1 LQSSATVQRIR
12 RHLTYANVMSSIAVF
27 LVLGGGAAYAAK
39 KISTKKIDSGQLK
52 GSSVTT
58 AKIKR
63 GAVTASKIR
72 KGALKANKI
81 SKGAVTNAKLA
92 NGAVTLEK
100 LVPGFVAPA
109 AEKLS
114 HAADI
119 SSAGTVLAGSVGIA
133 QANVSHPKPGFYCFS
148 GLSPAPVG
156 GVATVDYS
164 ESGES
169 IVAQFDTGPGPG
181 TICPAGTQAFVNT
194 RLISLSSPTKPGEPY
209 ELKAPAADGGFF
221 VVLY

>member
-1 LQSSATVQRIR
+1 
-12 RHLTYANVMSSIAVF
+12 MSSLAVF

-39 KISTKKIDSGQLK
+39 KIGSNQLR
-52 GSSVTT
+52 GASVTT

-72 KGALKANKI
+72 KGAVKANKI
-81 SKGAVTNAKLA
+81 GGGAVTNDKLA

-100 LVPGFVAPA
+100 LVPGFVAPI

-114 HAADI
+114 RAANV
-119 SSAGTVLAGSVGIA
+119 SAGGTVLAGSIGIA
-133 QANVSHPKPGFYCFS
+133 QANVSHPKVGFYCFS
-148 GLSPAPVG
+148 GINPAPVG

-164 ESGES
+164 EADEN
-169 IVAQFDTGPGPG
+169 ILIQFDIGQGPAN
-181 TICPAGTQAFVNT
+181 ICPAGTQAFVDPREIGFKNN
-194 RLISLSSPTKPGEPY
+194 KFAAEPVD
-209 ELKAPAADGGFF
+209 AGFF

>member
-1 LQSSATVQRIR
+1 VQWIR
-12 RHLTYANVMSSIAVF
+12 QRLTYANVMSTIAIF

-39 KISTKKIDSGQLK
+39 KINGNQLK
-52 GSSVTT
+52 GASVTT
-58 AKIKR
+58 TKIKR

-72 KGALKANKI
+72 KGAVRANKI
-81 SKGAVTNAKLA
+81 SKGAVTNGKLA

-100 LVPGFVAPA
+100 LVPGFVAPT

-114 HAADI
+114 HAANV
-119 SSAGTVLAGSVGIA
+119 SSTGTVLAGSVGIA
-133 QANVSHPKPGFYCFS
+133 QANVSHPSDGFYCFS

-164 ESGES
+164 ESDETV
-169 IVAQFDTGPGPG
+169 VAQLDTGPGPG
-181 TICPAGTQAFVNT
+181 TICPTGTQAFVNT
-194 RLISLSSPTKPGEPY
+194 RLVSLPKPSETNQ
-209 ELKAPAADGGFF
+209 LKAPATDAGFF

>member
-1 LQSSATVQRIR
+1 
-12 RHLTYANVMSSIAVF
+12 MSSLAVF

-39 KISTKKIDSGQLK
+39 KIGSNQLR
-52 GSSVTT
+52 GASVTT

-72 KGALKANKI
+72 KGAVRTNKI
-81 SKGAVTNAKLA
+81 AKGAVTNGKLA

-100 LVPGFVAPA
+100 LVPGFVAPT

-114 HAADI
+114 RAANV
-119 SSAGTVLAGSVGIA
+119 SVGGTVLTGSVGIA
-133 QANVSHPKPGFYCFS
+133 QANVSHPSAGFYCFS

-164 ESGES
+164 EAGES
-169 IVAQFDTGPGPG
+169 ILIQLDTGQGPV
-181 TICPAGTQAFVNT
+181 CPAGTQAFVNLRQT
-194 RLISLSSPTKPGEPY
+194 S
-209 ELKAPAADGGFF
+209 LKAGKIEAPAVDAGFF